1 MQLKM
6 FTLAGAAALA
16 LAACTAREKPT
27 QDGTA
32 DTPAG
37 GVTRQEAKAEPDT
50 PPVTPMP
57 AATVIQS
64 QPGPDGSQVDL
75 LSVKVTGDILTVA
88 MRCSSPERYNRESIR
103 VAQISVIDDAT
114 SQRIGVLKDNEGN
127 AMVSNLVRSSSPD
140 NDNMMVDCTSK
151 PGVMW
156 AKFPAPPA
164 TSTTVSIN
172 LPGVAPFDGIPVQR

>member
-16 LAACTAREKPT
+16 LTACTAKEKPT

-88 MRCSSPERYNRESIR
+88 MRCSSPELAETMLTLMFVSLVKASNNGW
-103 VAQISVIDDAT
+103 IS
-114 SQRIGVLKDNEGN
+114 L
-127 AMVSNLVRSSSPD
+127 VSR
-140 NDNMMVDCTSK
+140 
-151 PGVMW
+151 
-156 AKFPAPPA
+156 
-164 TSTTVSIN
+164 
-172 LPGVAPFDGIPVQR
+172 